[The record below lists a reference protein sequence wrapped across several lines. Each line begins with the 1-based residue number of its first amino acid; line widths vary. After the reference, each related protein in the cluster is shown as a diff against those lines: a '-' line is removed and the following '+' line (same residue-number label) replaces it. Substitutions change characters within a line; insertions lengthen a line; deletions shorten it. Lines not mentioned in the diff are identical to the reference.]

1 MGLVF
6 YRRLAI
12 PLWTI
17 ALLTFAL
24 SAQPSATFFGMP
36 PAMPIVMALLGIA
49 VIAFTVLFVMPRLRT
64 APSVVPAV
72 PPGYPHGSRM
82 AITVAAGTRVR
93 TLDEPVER
101 TAEDVLDLV
110 RMDDD
115 GGWQMAPTVEPHGT
129 PPPRA

>member
-24 SAQPSATFFGMP
+24 SAQPSATFFRMP

-49 VIAFTVLFVMPRLRT
+49 VIVFTVLFVMPRLRT

-72 PPGYPHGSRM
+72 PM
-82 AITVAAGTRVR
+82 
-93 TLDEPVER
+93 ER

-115 GGWQMAPTVEPHGT
+115 GGWQVAPTVEPHGT
-129 PPPRA
+129 PLPRA